1 MGPMRLLAGV
11 LVLQVVLAGTL
22 IALVATDN
30 VPFVSDEE
38 VRRDGEAQAAGG
50 VPRATSRAFDSRAAY
65 KSVKRQ
71 LALGPRP
78 AGSAQSKVLAERL
91 RRALPGGRFQAVP
104 GGLRNVIG
112 VVPGRTKRVVVVG
125 AHYDTKDIPGFVGAN
140 DGAAGTAVMVQLAR
154 TIKPRRLRPTL
165 VFIAFDGE
173 ESPAGAPDE
182 EFYARGLRGSK
193 VAARRYRS
201 ASAMVL
207 LDFIGQRGL
216 QLMADA
222 SADRRLWAKVRRAGR
237 AAGVARVFP
246 SGVQGSVEDDHTP
259 FLRQGVPAV
268 DLIDFD
274 YACFHRTCDNLARIH
289 EPSLDATGETLMKL
303 LPTL

>member
-1 MGPMRLLAGV
+1 MASMRLLTGV
-11 LVLQVVLAGTL
+11 LVLQVLLAGTL

-30 VPFVSDEE
+30 VPFVSGED
-38 VRRDGEAQAAGG
+38 VKRDGEAQAASG
-50 VPRATSRAFDSRAAY
+50 VPKATARAFNSRAAY
-65 KSVKRQ
+65 NSVKRQ

-78 AGSAQSKVLAERL
+78 AGSAPSKELAERL

-104 GGLRNVIG
+104 GGLRNVVG
-112 VVPGRTKRVVVVG
+112 VVPGKTKRVVVVG

-140 DGAAGTAVMVQLAR
+140 DGAVGTAVMVQLAR

-173 ESPAGAPDE
+173 EAPAGASDDD
-182 EFYARGLRGSK
+182 FAARGLRGSK
-193 VAARRYRS
+193 VAAKRYKG

-216 QLMADA
+216 RLMADA
-222 SADRRLWAKVRRAGR
+222 SADADLWAKVRKAGR
-237 AAGVARVFP
+237 SAGVGRVFP
-246 SGVQGSVEDDHTP
+246 SDVQGSVQDDHTP
-259 FLRQGVPAV
+259 FIQRGVPAV
-268 DLIDFD
+268 DFIDFD
-274 YACFHRTCDNLARIH
+274 YGCFHRTCDNLAQIH
-289 EPSLDATGETLMKL
+289 EPSLDATGETMMKL

>member
-1 MGPMRLLAGV
+1 MGSMRLLTGV
-11 LVLQVVLAGTL
+11 LVLQLVLAGTL

-30 VPFVSDEE
+30 VPFVSGQDN
-38 VRRDGEAQAAGG
+38 RRDGEAQAADG
-50 VPRATSRAFDSRAAY
+50 VARPSARAFDSRAALN
-65 KSVKRQ
+65 SVKRQ

-78 AGSAQSKVLAERL
+78 AGSPASRVLAERL

-112 VVPGRTKRVVVVG
+112 VVPGRTRRVVVVG

-154 TIKPRRLRPTL
+154 TIRPRKLEPTI

-173 ESPAGAPDE
+173 ESPAGAADE
-182 EFYARGLRGSK
+182 DFYARGLRGSK
-193 VAARRYRS
+193 VAAERYRR
-201 ASAMVL
+201 ASAMIL

-216 QLMADA
+216 RLRADD
-222 SADRRLWAKVRRAGR
+222 SADSALWAKVRKAGRRAGV
-237 AAGVARVFP
+237 GRVFP
-246 SGVQGSVEDDHTP
+246 PGEQGPVQDDHTP
-259 FLRQGVPAV
+259 FLRRGVPAV

-274 YACFHRTCDNLARIH
+274 YSCFHRSCDNLAQISER
-289 EPSLDATGETLMKL
+289 SLDATGETMMKL

>member
-1 MGPMRLLAGV
+1 MRLLAGV

-30 VPFVSDEE
+30 VPFVSVEDA
-38 VRRDGEAQAAGG
+38 RRDGEAQAAGG

-65 KSVKRQ
+65 NSVKRQ
-71 LALGPRP
+71 VALGPRP
-78 AGSAQSKVLAERL
+78 AGSRASRILAERL

-112 VVPGRTKRVVVVG
+112 VVPGKTRRVVVVG
-125 AHYDTKDIPGFVGAN
+125 AHYDTKDLPGFVGAN

-154 TIKPRRLRPTL
+154 RVKPRTLKPTL

-173 ESPAGAPDE
+173 ESPAGVPDGQ
-182 EFYARGLRGSK
+182 FAARGLRGSK
-193 VAARRYRS
+193 VAATRYGN

-216 QLMADA
+216 RLRKDA
-222 SADRRLWAKVRRAGR
+222 SADAQVWAKVRSAGRRAGV
-237 AAGVARVFP
+237 GRVFP
-246 SGVQGSVEDDHTP
+246 SDVQGGVQDDHTP
-259 FLRQGVPAV
+259 FLARGVPAV

-274 YACFHRTCDNLARIH
+274 YPCFHRTCDDLAQIH
-289 EPSLDATGETLMKL
+289 EPSLDAVGETMLKL